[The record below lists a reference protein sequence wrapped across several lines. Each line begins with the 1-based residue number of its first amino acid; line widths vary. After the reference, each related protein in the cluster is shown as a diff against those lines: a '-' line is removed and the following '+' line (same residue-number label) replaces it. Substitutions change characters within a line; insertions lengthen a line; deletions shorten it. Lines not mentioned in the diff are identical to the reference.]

1 MTDVTNNV
9 MSTVLH
15 CLCIKKFLLLKSGY
29 IEPNPGSRKI
39 STLKFFGWNLTGLAA
54 HEFTKLSLLE
64 GYIDVNGIN
73 IICLAQTFLNSS
85 IPIDCNRLSIPSY
98 SIMRVNHPSNTKRG
112 RVCLSYQED

>member
-1 MTDVTNNV
+1 
-9 MSTVLH
+9 MSTALH
-15 CLCIKKFLLLKSGY
+15 CLCIKKFLLLKSGC
-29 IEPNPGSRKI
+29 IEPNPGSCKI
-39 STLKFFGWNLTGLAA
+39 SSLKFFSWNLTGLAA
-54 HEFTKLSLLE
+54 HEFTKLSLIE